1 MESEENPYELL
12 SKLKEEQ
19 QQLLAEINNGTEEK
33 IALCRKNEEYCAR
46 IRKLQDRIV
55 AAESKRSFK
64 LVIRSG
70 ETKYTNPSKKLFDVI
85 DGKFR
90 NLYLKSAAE
99 RIHLVRFYTESSIGT
114 KISHTSLFNMIKPS
128 IILKIS
134 SFLF

>member
-46 IRKLQDRIV
+46 IRKLQARIV
-55 AAESKRSFK
+55 AAKSKRSFK

-70 ETKYTNPSKKLFDVI
+70 KTKYTNSNGESLTFFEDPKFEYDE
-85 DGKFR
+85 DGP
-90 NLYLKSAAE
+90 
-99 RIHLVRFYTESSIGT
+99 T
-114 KISHTSLFNMIKPS
+114 KGLMNEFNMK
-128 IILKIS
+128 
-134 SFLF
+134 SFMSDDFSE